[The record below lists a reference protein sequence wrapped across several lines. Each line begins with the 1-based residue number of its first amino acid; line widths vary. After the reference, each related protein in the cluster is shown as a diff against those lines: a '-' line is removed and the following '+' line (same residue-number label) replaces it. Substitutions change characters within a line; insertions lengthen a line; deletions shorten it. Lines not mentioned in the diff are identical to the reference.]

1 MVRVWFV
8 FPEQRI
14 KVPNSWEL
22 GPFAGDVHDN
32 GNDVNTDSCV
42 EGCKNASCGDG
53 FTGPGE
59 ACDDGNE
66 VDDDACSNECAAG
79 SCGDAK
85 VQPGEDCDDGNK
97 IDTDACLSTCVAAA
111 CGDKVVQEDVEACD
125 DGNDVNTDACVD
137 CVAAKCGDKFVQAGT
152 EECDDGNMVNTD
164 ACTNMCK
171 SATCTDKLKNGTES
185 DIDCG
190 GDACDGCANGKACVD
205 GDDCG
210 SGLCK
215 NKICS
220 ALTLTIGPCAAAN
233 VTSMQAYTAVIQ
245 PKCGCH
251 VNGSGGL
258 TMNSAA
264 TFKANT
270 VNVDS
275 LGASMKLITP
285 NSIDA
290 SYLLYK
296 VHGQQANV
304 PNGGGS
310 TMPLGGQ
317 PLSDAE
323 KCTLINWV
331 KSGAN

>member
-1 MVRVWFV
+1 
-8 FPEQRI
+8 
-14 KVPNSWEL
+14 
-22 GPFAGDVHDN
+22 
-32 GNDVNTDSCV
+32 
-42 EGCKNASCGDG
+42 
-53 FTGPGE
+53 
-59 ACDDGNE
+59 
-66 VDDDACSNECAAG
+66 
-79 SCGDAK
+79 
-85 VQPGEDCDDGNK
+85 
-97 IDTDACLSTCVAAA
+97 
-111 CGDKVVQEDVEACD
+111 
-125 DGNDVNTDACVD
+125 
-137 CVAAKCGDKFVQAGT
+137 
-152 EECDDGNMVNTD
+152 
-164 ACTNMCK
+164 
-171 SATCTDKLKNGTES
+171 
-185 DIDCG
+185 
-190 GDACDGCANGKACVD
+190 VD